1 MSCLT
6 IQNTL
11 RVTLLGLLH
20 QVNGYSVLWI
30 LGWPLPLQPKMHC
43 VGSFCANLWF
53 GCSEEPHLSSLAG
66 ELGGKGQ
73 SLPGADT
80 LQANTATVRTILQV
94 FWNGKVEGS
103 PHRLTFRTSSEFD
116 RLLFW
121 CDYLSNLLSALS
133 GKLNPLPYL
142 QENECSIY
150 WLVQNMSWAVG
161 FFPSFQEVCC
171 DFVLTD
177 WAVFHFALI
186 FHPVK
191 SIFSAFPPAH
201 PPPPTV
207 YLD

>member
-1 MSCLT
+1 MWDLSVPICD
-6 IQNTL
+6 
-11 RVTLLGLLH
+11 LGALKNPISPLW
-20 QVNGYSVLWI
+20 QV
-30 LGWPLPLQPKMHC
+30 
-43 VGSFCANLWF
+43 
-53 GCSEEPHLSSLAG
+53 SLV
-66 ELGGKGQ
+66 GKGQ

-150 WLVQNMSWAVG
+150 WLVKNIS
-161 FFPSFQEVCC
+161 
-171 DFVLTD
+171 
-177 WAVFHFALI
+177 
-186 FHPVK
+186 
-191 SIFSAFPPAH
+191 
-201 PPPPTV
+201 
-207 YLD
+207 